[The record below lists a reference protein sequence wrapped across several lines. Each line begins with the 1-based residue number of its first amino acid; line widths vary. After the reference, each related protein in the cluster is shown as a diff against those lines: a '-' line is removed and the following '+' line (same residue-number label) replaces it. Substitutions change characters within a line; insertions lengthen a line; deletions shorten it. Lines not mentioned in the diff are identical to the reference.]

1 MSEEFAWLQ
10 NYLLL
15 GTVLFALGLTGFLV
29 RRNLIVM
36 FLCAEMMLQ
45 GVSLSLVAWGRFHG
59 NWAGQSLVVFVITVA
74 ACEAGIALALVLMLC
89 RRTGNLDVTSWQ
101 TVREDGTRPFV
112 DNEVP
117 EEADVEEHWPSLTPA
132 GVEPAADPAEE
143 WYRSH
148 V

>member
-1 MSEEFAWLQ
+1 MTDGFAWLQ

-59 NWAGQSLVVFVITVA
+59 NWSGQVLVVFVITVA
-74 ACEAGIALALVLMLC
+74 ACEAGIALALVLYNTFYN
-89 RRTGNLDVTSWQ
+89 RIFITTIVK
-101 TVREDGTRPFV
+101 
-112 DNEVP
+112 
-117 EEADVEEHWPSLTPA
+117 
-132 GVEPAADPAEE
+132 
-143 WYRSH
+143 
-148 V
+148 

>member
-101 TVREDGTRPFV
+101 TLREDGTRPFV

-117 EEADVEEHWPSLTPA
+117 EEAAVEEPWPSLTPA
-132 GVEPAADPAEE
+132 GVEPAADPTEE